1 MADAISRAKD
11 ILNNFK
17 GDTYSFGFDVLDQVG
32 PFAAALTNRPGAGKK
47 AMFIGPLQFDWF
59 TPYKDRVLG
68 YLTGAGLEIV
78 DVVEGAGPNAPFV
91 DVYRIHS
98 HIMHKRPDVL
108 VVMDSGSSIDATKAA
123 AVLATLG
130 DITPEIDP
138 LFGVGKV
145 TEICQ
150 QTGRTIMPVLA
161 IMTAASSGAHLTKYS
176 NITDPVR
183 GQKKLIVDEAIIPP
197 RSIFDYMVTVTQPA
211 SLTQDGALDGCAHCL
226 EIYYGAQGEAE
237 VKAREVAE
245 VGLDLLVSGLD
256 ELRKDDKSLDARMKL
271 GLGTDL
277 GGYAIMIGGTSGAHL
292 NSFSLVDVL
301 SHGRACALMNPYY
314 TVFFA
319 PAIEDKLRV
328 VGEIYKKHGYIEA
341 DLGKLKGRDLGVA
354 IAQGMVNLS
363 KAIGFP
369 TKLTDVTGITEA
381 HVTRCLTAA
390 KDPQLEMKLLNMP
403 VPLKASQVDDY
414 MGPIL
419 QAAWEGRFEVI
430 KSLG

>member
-1 MADAISRAKD
+1 MADAISRAKT
-11 ILNNFK
+11 ILRDFK
-17 GDTYSFGFDVLDQVG
+17 GDTYAFGFDVLDQIG
-32 PFAAALTNRPGAGKK
+32 PFAAALTNSPGAGKK
-47 AMFIGPLQFDWF
+47 VMFVGPVQSDWF
-59 TPYKDRVLG
+59 TPYKDRALG
-68 YLTGAGLEIV
+68 YLIGAGLEIV
-78 DVVEGAGPNAPFV
+78 DVVTGAAPNAPFV

-108 VVMDSGSSIDATKAA
+108 VVMASGSSIDAVKAA

-145 TEICQ
+145 SEICQ
-150 QTGRTIMPVLA
+150 QSGRTIMPVLA
-161 IMTAASSGAHLTKYS
+161 IMTTASSGAHLTKYA
-176 NITDPVR
+176 NITDPVK

-197 RSIFDYMVTVTQPA
+197 RSVFDYMVTISQPT

-226 EIYYGAQGEAE
+226 EIYYGAKGEVEA
-237 VKAREVAE
+237 KAREVAE
-245 VGLDLLVSGLD
+245 VGLDLLVSGLG
-256 ELRKDDKSLDARMKL
+256 ELRKKPQSLDVRMKL

-319 PAIEDKLRV
+319 PAIEDKLKV
-328 VGEIYKKHGYIEA
+328 VGEIYKRHGYIEA
-341 DLGKLKGRDLGVA
+341 DLDKLKGRDLGVA
-354 IAQGMVNLS
+354 VAQGMVNLG

-369 TKLTDVTGITEA
+369 TKLTDVHGITEA
-381 HVTRCLTAA
+381 HVARCLAAA

>member
-1 MADAISRAKD
+1 MEDSISQAKV
-11 ILNNFK
+11 ILKEFK
-17 GDTYSFGFDVLDQVG
+17 QDSYAFGFNVLDQIG
-32 PFAAALTNRPGAGKK
+32 PFAAALVDQVGLGKK
-47 AMFIGPLQFDWF
+47 VMFVGRVQSEWF
-59 TPYKDRVLG
+59 TPYKNLVLS
-68 YLTGAGLEIV
+68 YLSKAGLEVV
-78 DVVEGAGPNAPFV
+78 DVVNGAGPNAPFV

-98 HIMHKRPDVL
+98 HIMHKRPDAL
-108 VVMDSGSSIDATKAA
+108 VVMDSGSSIDAVKSA
-123 AVLATLG
+123 AVLASLG
-130 DITPEIDP
+130 DITPELDP
-138 LFGVGKV
+138 YFGVGKV
-145 TEICQ
+145 TEVCRS
-150 QTGRTIMPVLA
+150 TGRTIMPVLA

-176 NITDPVR
+176 NITDPVK

-197 RSIFDYMVTVTQPA
+197 RAIFDYNVTVSQPT

-226 EIYYGAQGEAE
+226 EIYYGAKGDIES
-237 VKAREVAE
+237 KAREVAQ
-245 VGLDLLVSGLD
+245 VGIDLLVSGLG
-256 ELRKDDKSLDARMKL
+256 ELIADPKNLDARMKL

-319 PAIEDKLRV
+319 PAIEPKLRV
-328 VGEIYKKHGYIEA
+328 VGEIYKKHGYIET
-341 DLGKLKGRDLGVA
+341 DLDKLQGRDLGIAV
-354 IAQGMVNLS
+354 AQGMINLS

-369 TKLTDVTGITEA
+369 TKLTEVSGINKA

-403 VPLKASQVDDY
+403 VPMTASQVDEY

-419 QAAWEGRFEVI
+419 QAAWEGRFELI
-430 KSLG
+430 KNLG